1 MAKKVQ
7 QHFTLSVLKKKE
19 KVKEEQKV
27 SFRTSYPKG
36 KQGPTKATLKQFN
49 YKIDLKV
56 TKINT
61 QLSIRDYAN
70 RVKMA

>member
-1 MAKKVQ
+1 MCFGNEEEGESERRTK
-7 QHFTLSVLKKKE
+7 SVLLN
-19 KVKEEQKV
+19 
-27 SFRTSYPKG
+27 PKG
-36 KQGPTKATLKQFN
+36 EQRPTKATLKQVN

-61 QLSIRDYAN
+61 QLSILKDYAN